1 MENKTKWYRDP
12 DVITKII
19 AVAFLVLL
27 GCCIHFFAQDFFDKT
42 LKLAISGNV
51 NALAEYLRSFGPW
64 AIVISFLLDVFIN
77 AASIFPSI
85 FLSTANGLIFGSVDI
100 PMKAVANIL
109 FGGEVEKDSW
119 QFIVWESRVPQCI
132 TALLCGTALSASGL
146 MLQTVF
152 SNPLAD
158 SSILG
163 ISSGASLGVALV
175 LLAGGGSIIAGEF
188 VLSGFLS
195 VVAGAFA
202 GAALVMA
209 IILSLSA
216 IIKNTVMLLI
226 AGIMIGYVVSSIISL
241 LNFFSTAEGVH
252 SFVLWGM
259 GSFGGVSMKQ
269 LPGFSIITLLGLLI
283 AVLMIKPLN
292 ALLLGIRYAENL
304 GVNIR
309 RVRNWLLIATG
320 LLTAVTTAFCGPIAF
335 IGLAVPHMARL
346 MLGTSN
352 HNMLMPVTLL
362 TGSAVA
368 LLCNLICILP
378 GEAGIIPLNAVTPL
392 LGAPVIIY
400 VIINQRKI
408 QYFN

>member
-1 MENKTKWYRDP
+1 MKQKSVHMKANKGY
-12 DVITKII
+12 IY
-19 AVAFLVLL
+19 
-27 GCCIHFFAQDFFDKT
+27 GC
-42 LKLAISGNV
+42 
-51 NALAEYLRSFGPW
+51 ALAGI
-64 AIVISFLLDVFIN
+64 IVVLM
-77 AASIFPSI
+77 AAN
-85 FLSTANGLIFGSVDI
+85 LAFGSVDI
-100 PMKAVANIL
+100 PLKAVGNIL
-109 FGGEVEKDSW
+109 FGGEVEKESW

-132 TALLCGTALSASGL
+132 TALLCGAALSASGL

-175 LLAGGGSIIAGEF
+175 LLAGGGSIVAGEF
-188 VLSGFLS
+188 ALSGFLS

-202 GAALVMA
+202 GAVLVMA
-209 IILSLSA
+209 VIMFLSVV
-216 IIKNTVMLLI
+216 IKNNVMLLI
-226 AGIMIGYVVSSIISL
+226 AGIMIGYVVSSVISL

-252 SFVLWGM
+252 SFVIWGM
-259 GSFGGVSMKQ
+259 GNFGGVSMAQ
-269 LPGFSIITLLGLLI
+269 LSGFSIVTLLGLLVAI
-283 AVLMIKPLN
+283 LLIKPLN
-292 ALLLGIRYAENL
+292 ALLLGTRYAENL
-304 GVNIR
+304 GINIR
-309 RVRNWLLIATG
+309 RIRNWLLLATG
-320 LLTAVTTAFCGPIAF
+320 LLTAVTTAFCGPVAF

-352 HNMLMPVTLL
+352 HNSLMPVTLL

-400 VIINQRKI
+400 VIVNQRKI

>member
-1 MENKTKWYRDP
+1 MKTNRGYIYGC
-12 DVITKII
+12 VL
-19 AVAFLVLL
+19 AVMIVLL
-27 GCCIHFFAQDFFDKT
+27 M
-42 LKLAISGNV
+42 
-51 NALAEYLRSFGPW
+51 
-64 AIVISFLLDVFIN
+64 
-77 AASIFPSI
+77 AAN
-85 FLSTANGLIFGSVDI
+85 LVFGSVDI
-100 PMKAVANIL
+100 PVKAVANIL

-195 VVAGAFA
+195 VVVGAFA

>member
-1 MENKTKWYRDP
+1 MKQKSVHMKANKGY
-12 DVITKII
+12 IY
-19 AVAFLVLL
+19 
-27 GCCIHFFAQDFFDKT
+27 GC
-42 LKLAISGNV
+42 
-51 NALAEYLRSFGPW
+51 ALAGI
-64 AIVISFLLDVFIN
+64 IVVLM
-77 AASIFPSI
+77 AAN
-85 FLSTANGLIFGSVDI
+85 LAFGSVDI
-100 PMKAVANIL
+100 PLKAVGNIL
-109 FGGEVEKDSW
+109 FGGEVEKESW

-132 TALLCGTALSASGL
+132 TALLCGAALSASGL

-175 LLAGGGSIIAGEF
+175 LLAGGGSIVAGEF
-188 VLSGFLS
+188 AFSGFLS

-202 GAALVMA
+202 GAVLVMA
-209 IILSLSA
+209 VIMFLSVV
-216 IIKNTVMLLI
+216 IKNNVMLLI
-226 AGIMIGYVVSSIISL
+226 AGIMIGYVVSSVISL

-252 SFVLWGM
+252 SFVIWGM
-259 GSFGGVSMKQ
+259 GNFGGVSMAQ
-269 LPGFSIITLLGLLI
+269 LPGFSIVTLLGLLVAI
-283 AVLMIKPLN
+283 LLIKPLN
-292 ALLLGIRYAENL
+292 ALLLGTRYAENL
-304 GVNIR
+304 GINIR
-309 RVRNWLLIATG
+309 RIRNWLLLATG
-320 LLTAVTTAFCGPIAF
+320 LLTAVTTAFCGPVAF

-352 HNMLMPVTLL
+352 HNSLMPVTLL

-400 VIINQRKI
+400 VIVNQRKI

>member
-1 MENKTKWYRDP
+1 MKANKGY
-12 DVITKII
+12 IY
-19 AVAFLVLL
+19 
-27 GCCIHFFAQDFFDKT
+27 GC
-42 LKLAISGNV
+42 V
-51 NALAEYLRSFGPW
+51 LAEI
-64 AIVISFLLDVFIN
+64 IVVLV
-77 AASIFPSI
+77 AA
-85 FLSTANGLIFGSVDI
+85 NLIFGSVDI
-100 PMKAVANIL
+100 PFRAVGRIL
-109 FGGEVEKDSW
+109 LGGDAEKESW
-119 QFIVWESRVPQCI
+119 RFIIWESRVPQCV
-132 TALLCGTALSASGL
+132 TALLCGAALSASGL

-175 LLAGGGSIIAGEF
+175 LLAGGGSIVAGEF

-202 GAALVMA
+202 GAVLVMA
-209 IILSLSA
+209 VILFLSVV
-216 IIKNTVMLLI
+216 IKNNVMLLI
-226 AGIMIGYVVSSIISL
+226 AGIMIGYVVSSVISL

-252 SFVLWGM
+252 SFVIWGL
-259 GSFGGVSMKQ
+259 GNFGGVSMTQ
-269 LPGFSIITLLGLLI
+269 LPGFSVVTLLGLLVAI
-283 AVLMIKPLN
+283 LLIKPLN
-292 ALLLGIRYAENL
+292 ALLLGTRYAENL
-304 GVNIR
+304 GINIR
-309 RVRNWLLIATG
+309 RVRNLLLLATG

-352 HNMLMPVTLL
+352 HNSLMPVTLL

-378 GEAGIIPLNAVTPL
+378 GESGIIPLNAVTPL